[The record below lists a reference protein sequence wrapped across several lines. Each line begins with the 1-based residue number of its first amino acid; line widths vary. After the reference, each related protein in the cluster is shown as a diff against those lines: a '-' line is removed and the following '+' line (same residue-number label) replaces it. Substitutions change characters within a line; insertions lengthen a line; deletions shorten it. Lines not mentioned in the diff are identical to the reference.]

1 MEEKQIQIPDV
12 NADAEERDNYTL
24 IQETP
29 EDNLSGES
37 GIAIRYSKDFN
48 IVQANEL
55 LRSKQSD
62 LTLMESKLIRLAVS
76 QIMKGDKDLRTY
88 KVNVSQLAEFLEV
101 PKTNVYRS
109 MQDINISLMQRVI
122 FIRDKE
128 VPDKKGK
135 PNYKILHWLSSVEYK
150 DGTLTYR
157 LSDEL
162 KPYLIGLSEM
172 FTLYSYDSIIKLPT
186 NYSIRLFELLTS
198 WVNIIIKGE
207 NTPAFPDI
215 STDPDEIVLAI
226 DYLRDFFDCN
236 DKYKSAGDFVRNVIE
251 VNLGFINQ
259 YTNLKV
265 SFRKH
270 KKGRSISHV
279 IFKYENTWNNDPKAE
294 EHNNQMLD
302 TIRSIKVAENVHPT
316 LSIGVGRDADSFEAL
331 FKNASVALEMAL
343 SRGGDQAVVKD
354 KLNFEFYGGR
364 SKATEKRTKV
374 KSRVMAN
381 ALAEL
386 IDEAKQVYVMGHSY
400 ADMDA
405 LGAAAGVCAIVR
417 KRGKKCRIVIDT
429 ENNAAHPV
437 LRRLQALPE
446 YQGAFL
452 SGDDAFLRVQPET
465 LLVVVDTNRPGS
477 VESEPLLDACNR
489 VAVIDH
495 HRRGSSYIDKMALNY
510 HEPYASS
517 ASELVTE
524 LLQYLIEPGDLLK
537 AESEA
542 LLAGIV
548 LDTKNFT
555 NRTGGRTFEAAAYLR
570 RAGADTADVQ
580 RMFQSDLQSMISRYD
595 IIRRAELYHGDIAI
609 AALDQECDRVI
620 AAKAADEMLT
630 LQGVRASFVL
640 YQKDDGIYISA
651 RSLGEINV
659 QVLVETLGGGG
670 NSTTAGGQ
678 CSGMT
683 VTEAKTTLLRAIDK
697 YFEE

>member
-1 MEEKQIQIPDV
+1 MNKRIARLLRTNITIFSLCLVLFALAAIPFDVRLAIGEGVAAVAFFLLGRRRSEATQQSLRQYIQRFYGGMDSARSSNMLFTPLPMMVFDLATEDILWSSESFLQLTEQREGIFDAHLETVFPNISFHWLLEGKTEAPETVVWNHRTYRVFGGVSHPEGGQSALATTYWMDVTDTEEMRRTLELTRPVVAILMVDNYEDLMKATPEGKRSAVRAMLEEK
-12 NADAEERDNYTL
+12 
-24 IQETP
+24 
-29 EDNLSGES
+29 LS
-37 GIAIRYSKDFN
+37 
-48 IVQANEL
+48 Q
-55 LRSKQSD
+55 
-62 LTLMESKLIRLAVS
+62 
-76 QIMKGDKDLRTY
+76 
-88 KVNVSQLAEFLEV
+88 
-101 PKTNVYRS
+101 
-109 MQDINISLMQRVI
+109 
-122 FIRDKE
+122 
-128 VPDKKGK
+128 
-135 PNYKILHWLSSVEYK
+135 W
-150 DGTLTYR
+150 
-157 LSDEL
+157 
-162 KPYLIGLSEM
+162 
-172 FTLYSYDSIIKLPT
+172 
-186 NYSIRLFELLTS
+186 
-198 WVNIIIKGE
+198 
-207 NTPAFPDI
+207 
-215 STDPDEIVLAI
+215 
-226 DYLRDFFDCN
+226 
-236 DKYKSAGDFVRNVIE
+236 SAGAEGMMLKYDRDRYLFVFEEKSFSDFAAKRFDVLDAVRE
-251 VNLGFINQ
+251 V
-259 YTNLKV
+259 
-265 SFRKH
+265 
-270 KKGRSISHV
+270 
-279 IFKYENTWNNDPKAE
+279 
-294 EHNNQMLD
+294 
-302 TIRSIKVAENVHPT
+302 VAGEGVAAT

-683 VTEAKTTLLRAIDK
+683 VAEAKATLLRAIDK

>member
-1 MEEKQIQIPDV
+1 MNKRIARLLRTNITIFSLCLVLFALAAIPFDVRLAIGEGVAAVAFFLLGRRRSKATQQSLRQYIQRFYGGMDSARSSNMLFTPLPMMVFDLATEDILWSSESFLQLTEQREGIFDAHLETVFPNISFHWLLEGKTEAPETVVWNHRTYRVFGGVSHPEGGQSALATTYWMDVTDTEEMRRTLELTRPVVAILMVDNYEDLMKATPEGKRSAVRAMLEEK
-12 NADAEERDNYTL
+12 
-24 IQETP
+24 
-29 EDNLSGES
+29 LS
-37 GIAIRYSKDFN
+37 
-48 IVQANEL
+48 Q
-55 LRSKQSD
+55 
-62 LTLMESKLIRLAVS
+62 
-76 QIMKGDKDLRTY
+76 
-88 KVNVSQLAEFLEV
+88 
-101 PKTNVYRS
+101 
-109 MQDINISLMQRVI
+109 
-122 FIRDKE
+122 
-128 VPDKKGK
+128 
-135 PNYKILHWLSSVEYK
+135 W
-150 DGTLTYR
+150 
-157 LSDEL
+157 
-162 KPYLIGLSEM
+162 
-172 FTLYSYDSIIKLPT
+172 
-186 NYSIRLFELLTS
+186 
-198 WVNIIIKGE
+198 
-207 NTPAFPDI
+207 
-215 STDPDEIVLAI
+215 
-226 DYLRDFFDCN
+226 
-236 DKYKSAGDFVRNVIE
+236 SAGSEGMMLRYDRDRYLFVFEEKSFSDFAAKRFDVLDAVRE
-251 VNLGFINQ
+251 V
-259 YTNLKV
+259 
-265 SFRKH
+265 
-270 KKGRSISHV
+270 
-279 IFKYENTWNNDPKAE
+279 
-294 EHNNQMLD
+294 
-302 TIRSIKVAENVHPT
+302 VAGEGVAAT

-429 ENNAAHPV
+429 ENNAAHPM

-555 NRTGGRTFEAAAYLR
+555 NRTGG
-570 RAGADTADVQ
+570 ADTADVQ

-640 YQKDDGIYISA
+640 YRKDDGIYISA

-683 VTEAKTTLLRAIDK
+683 VAEAKTTLLRAIDK

>member
-1 MEEKQIQIPDV
+1 MNKRIARLLRTNITIFSLCLVLFALAAIPFDVRLAIGEGVAAVAFFLLGRRRSKATQQSLRQYIQRFYGGMDSARSSNMLFTPLPMMVFDLATEDILWSSESFLQLTEQREGIFDAHLETVFPNISFHWLLEGKTEAPETVVWNHRTYRVFGGVSHPEGGRSALATTYWMDVTDTEEMRRTLELTRPVVAILMVDNYEDLMKATPEGKRSAVRAMLEEK
-12 NADAEERDNYTL
+12 
-24 IQETP
+24 
-29 EDNLSGES
+29 LS
-37 GIAIRYSKDFN
+37 
-48 IVQANEL
+48 Q
-55 LRSKQSD
+55 
-62 LTLMESKLIRLAVS
+62 
-76 QIMKGDKDLRTY
+76 
-88 KVNVSQLAEFLEV
+88 
-101 PKTNVYRS
+101 
-109 MQDINISLMQRVI
+109 
-122 FIRDKE
+122 
-128 VPDKKGK
+128 
-135 PNYKILHWLSSVEYK
+135 W
-150 DGTLTYR
+150 
-157 LSDEL
+157 
-162 KPYLIGLSEM
+162 
-172 FTLYSYDSIIKLPT
+172 
-186 NYSIRLFELLTS
+186 
-198 WVNIIIKGE
+198 
-207 NTPAFPDI
+207 
-215 STDPDEIVLAI
+215 
-226 DYLRDFFDCN
+226 
-236 DKYKSAGDFVRNVIE
+236 SAGSEGMMLRYDRDRYLFVFEEKSFSDFAAKRFDVLDAVRE
-251 VNLGFINQ
+251 V
-259 YTNLKV
+259 
-265 SFRKH
+265 
-270 KKGRSISHV
+270 
-279 IFKYENTWNNDPKAE
+279 
-294 EHNNQMLD
+294 
-302 TIRSIKVAENVHPT
+302 VAGEGVAAT

-570 RAGADTADVQ
+570 RIGADTQDVQ
-580 RMFQSDLQSMISRYD
+580 RMFQGDLQSMIARYA
-595 IIRRAELYHGDIAI
+595 IIRQAELYRDDMAVV
-609 AALDQECDRVI
+609 ALDEECDRVT
-620 AAKAADEMLT
+620 AAKAADELLT
-630 LQGVRASFVL
+630 LKGIRASFVL
-640 YQKDDGIYISA
+640 YKKGTGVYMSA
-651 RSLGEINV
+651 RSLGEVNV
-659 QVLVETLGGGG
+659 QVILEALGGGG

-678 CSGMT
+678 AENIT
-683 VTEAKTTLLRAIDK
+683 VEEAKAKLLEAI
-697 YFEE
+697 YHYLEN